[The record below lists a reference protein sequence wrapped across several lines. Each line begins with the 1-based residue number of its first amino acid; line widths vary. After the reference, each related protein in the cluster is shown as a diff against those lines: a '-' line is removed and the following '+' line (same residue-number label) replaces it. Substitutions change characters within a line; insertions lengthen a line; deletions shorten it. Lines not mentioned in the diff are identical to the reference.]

1 MLYQDIFDETLRKTV
16 VKLVQNKIY
25 SVEIDPVEAG
35 VLRGMGKKNIKS
47 KKKSKKPNLTKK
59 IHFVS
64 GNSERGA
71 NYHCLPKFS

>member
-1 MLYQDIFDETLRKTV
+1 MLYQDIFYETLRKTV

-47 KKKSKKPNLTKK
+47 KKKSKKT
-59 IHFVS
+59 
-64 GNSERGA
+64 
-71 NYHCLPKFS
+71 